1 MEGAKIQWEA
11 KEPEPH
17 IAFMMQKDRKKI
29 NMREYD
35 SIV

>member
-17 IAFMMQKDRKKI
+17 IAFMMQKDREKNQYARI
-29 NMREYD
+29 
-35 SIV
+35 